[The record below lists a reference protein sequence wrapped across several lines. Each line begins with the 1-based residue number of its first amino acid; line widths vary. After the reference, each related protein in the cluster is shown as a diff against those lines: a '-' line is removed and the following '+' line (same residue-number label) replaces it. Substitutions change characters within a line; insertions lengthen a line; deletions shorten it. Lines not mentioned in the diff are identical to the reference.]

1 MDDSLGVRCV
11 ENVEELGHERHD
23 LANAQLAIAALPASV
38 ERLAVEQIHHDEDPS
53 VFGRVVVEHADGSR
67 MPDGVRGVAFANETG
82 ALACVDRQFA
92 VEDLHRDAVR
102 VSEVRRGVDGG
113 HAADAENGIEAVL
126 AA

>member
-38 ERLAVEQIHHDEDPS
+38 ERLAVEQIHHDEDAS

-67 MPDGVRGVAFANETG
+67 VTDRVGRVAFPHETG
-82 ALACVDRQFA
+82 ALAAVNRQFA
-92 VEDLHRDAVR
+92 VEDLHRDAVG
-102 VSEVRRGVDGG
+102 VAEVRR
-113 HAADAENGIEAVL
+113 
-126 AA
+126 